1 MGSADRDF
9 TTPSWLF
16 IIAAIS
22 FIVDSI
28 FGVAVMVDTPRVRAF
43 FDAVDDSFLFHV
55 IITPCGLWW
64 IAQVFVEPLLLLNSF
79 PEYFSQGSKKSKLQL
94 ALAQLAI
101 AITWV
106 MCLCIMI
113 PVAAQM

>member
-1 MGSADRDF
+1 MGSASKDY

-16 IIAAIS
+16 MIAAIS
-22 FIVDSI
+22 FIVDVF
-28 FGVAVMVDTPRVRAF
+28 FGVAFMADTPRVEAF
-43 FDAVDDSFLFHV
+43 IDAVYDSYLLQV
-55 IITPCGLWW
+55 IITLCCIWW
-64 IAQVFVEPLLLLNSF
+64 IAQVFVEPLLLLSSF
-79 PEYFSQGSKKSKLQL
+79 SGYFSQGNKKSKLQL